1 MAFLTDEQRFG
12 DNGNYLTKALFLE
25 ASEDASR
32 YSPIFTLKEFPQHG
46 LPSFY
51 EEYLRYDSE
60 YAAAKAIIGSWSHW
74 VALKES
80 KFFKPYYEKWEAERL
95 ERDKALAK
103 TQLLKSAEEGNVTA
117 QRILYGT
124 PPEEPRKKR
133 VTKKEKEQQDTKSLL
148 DKQVDQLHQ
157 QAFGKAH

>member
-12 DNGNYLTKALFLE
+12 DNGIYLTKSLFLE
-25 ASEDASR
+25 ASEDAGR
-32 YSPIFTLKEFPQHG
+32 YSPIFTLKEFPHSG

-51 EEYLRYDSE
+51 EEYLKYDSE

-74 VALKES
+74 VALRDS

-95 ERDKALAK
+95 ERDKARAK

-117 QRILYGT
+117 QRILYGA

-133 VTKKEKEQQDTKSLL
+133 VSKAQKEKEESKTLL
-148 DKQVDQLHQ
+148 DKQIDQLHQ
-157 QAFGKAH
+157 QALGKAH